1 MLALH
6 TTDPK
11 GLRTKLRP
19 DIMMVEL
26 QEHEQSMYQRAAG
39 STPHNLLPSSFI
51 DVNPRL
57 GRGRQRKIWIVE
69 GGYCADTR
77 YAEKVAEKNEQ
88 HEKLVDM
95 LKMFGYDVQLRPM
108 PLVYAA
114 IYNCN
119 LSMLQDLGLQRT
131 VAKEVLKKLHT
142 HAILCLH
149 NIIKERRYLENNGR
163 YALQARRNRRNN
175 GAGSNN
181 LNIFQSLGSPV

>member
-1 MLALH
+1 ML
-6 TTDPK
+6 TQD
-11 GLRTKLRP
+11 
-19 DIMMVEL
+19 M
-26 QEHEQSMYQRAAG
+26 
-39 STPHNLLPSSFI
+39 
-51 DVNPRL
+51 
-57 GRGRQRKIWIVE
+57 QRKWQ
-69 GGYCADTR
+69 R
-77 YAEKVAEKNEQ
+77 KMNK

>member
-1 MLALH
+1 
-6 TTDPK
+6 
-11 GLRTKLRP
+11 
-19 DIMMVEL
+19 MMVEL
-26 QEHEQSMYQRAAG
+26 QEHEQSIYQRAAG
-39 STPHNLLPSSFI
+39 GTPHNILPSSVI
-51 DVNPRL
+51 DPRL

-77 YAEKVAEKNEQ
+77 YAEKVTEKNE

-95 LKMFGYDVQLRPM
+95 LKMYGYDVQLRPM
-108 PLVYAA
+108 PLGYAGT

-131 VAKEVLKKLHT
+131 VAKGVLKKMHT

-163 YALQARRNRRNN
+163 HALQARGNRRNN
-175 GAGSNN
+175 RAG
-181 LNIFQSLGSPV
+181 